1 MPRQYW
7 GLMWTVKPGTE
18 DKVRELFAEY
28 GRPDHA
34 VKDPQGNEIGTLFST
49 QVFMKDNIVLRVVE
63 TDVDNLGMLAMH
75 MGRQPAI
82 RKLEEQLDEYIEEP
96 RDMSTPQGAQ
106 EFFRRARM
114 DCLVARRHDE

>member
-1 MPRQYW
+1 MRS
-7 GLMWTVKPGTE
+7 
-18 DKVRELFAEY
+18 A
-28 GRPDHA
+28 
-34 VKDPQGNEIGTLFST
+34 LFST

-63 TDVDNLGMLAMH
+63 TDVDNLGLLAMH